1 MTHAQAY
8 DVPVLQAAIRAP
20 ITKIIT
26 PACRAMLKVGIS
38 ANVLSAIGGMGAV
51 AGSIIFFS
59 TGRFFIGVVVT
70 VFFILFDVF
79 DGTLA
84 RLSQSGSSSWG
95 ALLDSSLDRLSDSAV
110 IGCLIIFLLNKHDPL
125 VPVLVVALVT
135 GGLVSYIK
143 ARSEGLGIPCDG
155 GLAERAERL
164 TLTLAML
171 LLAGL
176 GVPYVLAIGSWILM
190 VISSYTVLQRIMIFR
205 RANLG

>member
-1 MTHAQAY
+1 LTHTQAY

-26 PACRAMLKVGIS
+26 PVCRVMLKVGIS
-38 ANVLSAIGGMGAV
+38 ANVLSAIGGIGAI
-51 AGSIIFFS
+51 AGSVIFFS
-59 TGRFFIGVVVT
+59 TGHFVSGVLVT
-70 VFFILFDVF
+70 LFFILFDVF

-84 RLSQSGSSSWG
+84 RLSTSGSSSWG

-110 IGCLIIFLLNKHDPL
+110 IGCLIIFLLKHHDPL

-176 GVPYVLAIGSWILM
+176 GLPFALAIGSWSLM
-190 VISSYTVLQRIMIFR
+190 IISTYTVFQRIIIFR
-205 RANLG
+205 RASLG

>member
-1 MTHAQAY
+1 M
-8 DVPVLQAAIRAP
+8 LQAAIRAP

-26 PACRAMLKVGIS
+26 PACRVMLKVGIS
-38 ANVLSAIGGMGAV
+38 PNVLSALGGMGAI

-59 TGRFFIGVVVT
+59 TGRFLIGVIFT

-110 IGCLIIFLLNKHDPL
+110 IGCVIIFLLSKHDPL

-176 GVPYVLAIGSWILM
+176 GVPYALAIGSWVLVI
-190 VISSYTVLQRIMIFR
+190 ISSYTVLQRIMIFR

>member
-1 MTHAQAY
+1 
-8 DVPVLQAAIRAP
+8 
-20 ITKIIT
+20 
-26 PACRAMLKVGIS
+26 MLKVGIS
-38 ANVLSAIGGMGAV
+38 PNVLSALGGMGAI

-59 TGRFFIGVVVT
+59 TGRFLIGVIFT

-110 IGCLIIFLLNKHDPL
+110 IGCVIIFLLSKHDPL

-176 GVPYVLAIGSWILM
+176 GVPYALAIGSWVLVI
-190 VISSYTVLQRIMIFR
+190 ISSYTVLQRIMIFR